1 MLSVMISRLVLNLR
15 ALSESPSNTLIGL
28 RPSWH
33 IPPRRQE
40 DNSFITRTIGNLG
53 EECESRQDY
62 DDYVDAWSLTRHNL
76 WYIFRTNFQEH
87 PIWCSDYV
95 VRDSNS
101 CASQAMDWKRQDL
114 LISSRKLIP
123 NCHYQ
128 SDASFK
134 KFEWRY
140 FNKSWKSLLHW

>member
-76 WYIFRTNFQEH
+76 WYIFRTDFQEH

-101 CASQAMDWKRQDL
+101 CASQAMDWKCQDL
-114 LISSRKLIP
+114 LISSRKHHKNHTQLP
-123 NCHYQ
+123 LP
-128 SDASFK
+128 
-134 KFEWRY
+134 EWCDPMRY
-140 FNKSWKSLLHW
+140 FNNSWKSLLDW